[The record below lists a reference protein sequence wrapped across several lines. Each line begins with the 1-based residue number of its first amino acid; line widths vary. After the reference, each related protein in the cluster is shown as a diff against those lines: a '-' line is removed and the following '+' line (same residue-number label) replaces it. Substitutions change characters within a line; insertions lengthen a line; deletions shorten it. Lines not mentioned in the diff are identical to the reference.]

1 MWSHMMTFFMEPEGL
16 AAACS
21 STVSGHTPPAAITA
35 LLPTDPQCRAPARRS
50 EHFRILQTAV
60 AIFVRQMQ
68 MLGGQSDMEIYL
80 IDYARLYNHAQAR
93 VVDLMVTMENMKLS
107 SVWRELTGRSLSLDW
122 TPPNHAA
129 VPARCRVWTGKSS
142 LDGLTLT
149 KLVLMPNTRVRYR
162 MERSLT
168 ATYEQFPADQSWMA
182 TPKDLRAMWANV
194 GLVTVGWLP
203 CNKIACVYRCGI
215 LF

>member
-1 MWSHMMTFFMEPEGL
+1 
-16 AAACS
+16 
-21 STVSGHTPPAAITA
+21 
-35 LLPTDPQCRAPARRS
+35 
-50 EHFRILQTAV
+50 
-60 AIFVRQMQ
+60 MQ

-107 SVWRELTGRSLSLDW
+107 Y
-122 TPPNHAA
+122 HAA

-168 ATYEQFPADQSWMA
+168 Y
-182 TPKDLRAMWANV
+182 
-194 GLVTVGWLP
+194 GY
-203 CNKIACVYRCGI
+203 I
-215 LF
+215 